1 MKNIKTLIVN
11 ILLLLCLI
19 CASCTD
25 VNSYKTYTLT
35 EGTVHFSLEYRA
47 YYKIKEGHPGDDTGY
62 ATKDLMYFTLISPKI
77 KETRDYTYIKV
88 IVDKPDSFASDA
100 KEEAERAERMAA
112 KWNDYE
118 LINKEEIT
126 IDGVKAYR
134 LDYQNQNI
142 VPAIAGVG
150 GPRIAV
156 YREVHFDANGF
167 IWMIQMMSDST
178 TAEADKPDFEHIIQ
192 TFNILE

>member
-1 MKNIKTLIVN
+1 MKKISIFIINI
-11 ILLLLCLI
+11 ILLACLI

-47 YYKIKEGHPGDDTGY
+47 YYKIKEVHPGDDTGY

-77 KETRDYTYIKV
+77 KESGDYTYIDV
-88 IVDKPDSFASDA
+88 IASEPDNLTPDA
-100 KEEAERAERMAA
+100 KSAIERAERLAA
-112 KWNDYE
+112 TWKDYE

-134 LDYQNQNI
+134 IDYQNQNI

-150 GPRIAV
+150 GPRISV
-156 YREVHFDANGF
+156 YREVRFDANGF
-167 IWMIQMMSDST
+167 LWMIQMMSDST